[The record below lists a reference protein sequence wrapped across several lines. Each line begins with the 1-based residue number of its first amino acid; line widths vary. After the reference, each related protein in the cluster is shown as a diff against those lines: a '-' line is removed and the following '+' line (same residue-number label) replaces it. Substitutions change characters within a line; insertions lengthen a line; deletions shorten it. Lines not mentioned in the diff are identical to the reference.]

1 MVVVSHGV
9 VLKAAMAELRDAG
22 VIDLN
27 GEPPH
32 LANGEWLDLAYCGWG
47 TMRM

>member
-1 MVVVSHGV
+1 MQ
-9 VLKAAMAELRDAG
+9 AAMAILQDVG

-32 LANGEWLDLAYCGWG
+32 LANGQWVNLGYCGCG

>member
-1 MVVVSHGV
+1 V
-9 VLKAAMAELRDAG
+9 VLKAAMALLKSAG
-22 VIDLN
+22 AIDLN

-32 LANGEWLDLAYCGWG
+32 LANGQWVNLGYCGWG